1 MKNLVA
7 LNGWIIIDKPLGL
20 TSAQAVARLK
30 YWLRPKK
37 IGHGGT
43 LDPLATGVLPIALG
57 EATKLSGYL
66 LDADK
71 GYDFTLRF
79 GEQRDTDDGE
89 GAVVATSD
97 VRPTLA
103 QISAILPRFTGP
115 ISQMPPAYSALKVDG
130 KRAYALARAG
140 EEVKLA
146 ARAVTIHRLTLL
158 APHPNPLPQGERE
171 QSCLPPLPLRERAGV
186 REQNGT
192 GRNEVSFSVSCSK
205 GTYIRSLARDIALAL
220 GTVGHVSALRRT
232 KAGPFTLD
240 GAIDLPPRL
249 ETSDLETSGENPNLL
264 DSGAQSRHRHA
275 LDQAI
280 LPLTAGLDDIPAF
293 SVTPDQATALR
304 HGQRILGVS
313 NHAGTHLAVTI
324 GNDGVSVPIAIVE
337 ITVDA
342 TGISSAR
349 VVRGLNI

>member
-1 MKNLVA
+1 MKH

-71 GYDFTLRF
+71 GYDFTLTF

-103 QISAILPRFTGP
+103 QIEAILPRFTGP

-130 KRAYALARAG
+130 QRAYALARSG
-140 EEVKLA
+140 QEVKLA
-146 ARAVTIHRLTLL
+146 ARAVTIHSISITH
-158 APHPNPLPQGERE
+158 PHPGPLPQG
-171 QSCLPPLPLRERAGV
+171 
-186 REQNGT
+186 
-192 GRNEVSFSVSCSK
+192 
-205 GTYIRSLARDIALAL
+205 
-220 GTVGHVSALRRT
+220 
-232 KAGPFTLD
+232 
-240 GAIDLPPRL
+240 
-249 ETSDLETSGENPNLL
+249 
-264 DSGAQSRHRHA
+264 
-275 LDQAI
+275 
-280 LPLTAGLDDIPAF
+280 
-293 SVTPDQATALR
+293 
-304 HGQRILGVS
+304 
-313 NHAGTHLAVTI
+313 
-324 GNDGVSVPIAIVE
+324 
-337 ITVDA
+337 
-342 TGISSAR
+342 
-349 VVRGLNI
+349 